1 MKFVN
6 TPILIILSGIIGGIA
21 ITEFIAPSLLFVIII
36 SILSLSILAIHQFLA
51 TKQYIF
57 SNGLPFHTFIASII
71 VGLLITT
78 LHTPSYKSSHYIH
91 YLNPNEYYTLKAR
104 IIEQTSYTNY
114 GTTFKV
120 SLLKA
125 NNIKIE
131 GKSLCFF
138 PSKMINNQIKT
149 LQRGDIITFVGKYNL
164 INSHKNPYQ
173 FNYKRYMERK
183 GVYGKVNVIHF
194 SIFKNTSKDLDFFAK
209 MEKLRSYLETII
221 DNHFKQESSALL
233 KTLLLGKRNELNE
246 DTYQN
251 YIDAGAVHILAISG
265 LHIGI
270 ITTILLFLLKKMPNI
285 GIYRPLKYTIL
296 LLSLWTFAFI
306 AGASP
311 SVLRATIMFS
321 FLGMS
326 TLIRK
331 KQGRFDALI
340 FSMLFLLLIDPFY
353 LYDVGFQ
360 LSYIAVFSIMK
371 FYPII
376 YKSWQ
381 PKNKYIR
388 WIWSLFLVGLSA
400 QIIVLPIS
408 LYYFHQFP
416 ILFFLSNLLVV
427 PLLQPILIGGIIML
441 LLGTLNILPNLIILF
456 LEQLINIMN
465 FLVKLIADQENF
477 IVRNIS
483 FSTPLL
489 FTSLLAIILIIVFL
503 HYRKTK
509 VLIAIF
515 ITIFIFQG
523 ILFYNK
529 YHLETTQE
537 MLVFDKYKEKIIT
550 IRQGKNL
557 TIYQYD
563 TININPLVINYIKNK
578 GISDI
583 KIKPIPYLL
592 HFNKKNYL
600 LIDSLG
606 VYPKSKQVVIDSVI
620 FLQTP
625 KINIDR
631 MKKDLLLRY

>member
-1 MKFVN
+1 
-6 TPILIILSGIIGGIA
+6 
-21 ITEFIAPSLLFVIII
+21 
-36 SILSLSILAIHQFLA
+36 
-51 TKQYIF
+51 
-57 SNGLPFHTFIASII
+57 
-71 VGLLITT
+71 
-78 LHTPSYKSSHYIH
+78 
-91 YLNPNEYYTLKAR
+91 
-104 IIEQTSYTNY
+104 
-114 GTTFKV
+114 
-120 SLLKA
+120 
-125 NNIKIE
+125 
-131 GKSLCFF
+131 
-138 PSKMINNQIKT
+138 
-149 LQRGDIITFVGKYNL
+149 
-164 INSHKNPYQ
+164 
-173 FNYKRYMERK
+173 
-183 GVYGKVNVIHF
+183 
-194 SIFKNTSKDLDFFAK
+194 
-209 MEKLRSYLETII
+209 
-221 DNHFKQESSALL
+221 
-233 KTLLLGKRNELNE
+233 
-246 DTYQN
+246 
-251 YIDAGAVHILAISG
+251 
-265 LHIGI
+265 
-270 ITTILLFLLKKMPNI
+270 
-285 GIYRPLKYTIL
+285 
-296 LLSLWTFAFI
+296 
-306 AGASP
+306 
-311 SVLRATIMFS
+311 MFS

-326 TLIRK
+326 TLIRR

-583 KIKPIPYLL
+583 KIKPIPYLF

-625 KINIDR
+625 KINLDR